1 MLKGMIKCLKLIAR
15 LAIAVIICAI
25 ILIAAAMVRAETGS
39 AEELTPETQSEDS
52 SQLPDDPELYAE
64 RSRAT
69 HVNEANPP
77 PADDFEESNSSLADT
92 QTIEPELLLESTW
105 STEED
110 FEISAAVDV
119 RAPTIDEDD
128 LDMLACT
135 IYVEAGGDAC
145 SDETRM
151 MVGNVV
157 LNRVAH
163 PDFPGTIEEVL
174 LQPGQYNTFSWT
186 GIVWP
191 ARATSDVELH
201 AVDRA
206 YECARRLLEGER
218 VFDESVIWQSNVFQG
233 TEVVSYQDGIY
244 FCR

>member
-15 LAIAVIICAI
+15 LALAVIICAI
-25 ILIAAAMVRAETGS
+25 ILIAAAMVRAEMGS

-64 RSRAT
+64 RSCAT
-69 HVNEANPP
+69 HVSEAVPP
-77 PADDFEESNSSLADT
+77 TDADLEESCSSVADT
-92 QTIEPELLLESTW
+92 QTTELQRLSDSTG

-110 FEISAAVDV
+110 LEISAAVDV
-119 RAPTIDEDD
+119 SAPTIDGDD
-128 LDMLACT
+128 LEMLACT

-174 LQPGQYNTFSWT
+174 LQPWQYNTFSWT

-201 AVDRA
+201 AVERA

-233 TEVVSYQDGIY
+233 TEIVSYQDGIY